1 MTFQDTR
8 TSIHPPPQ
16 NLVHAFIS
24 CRIKIAQSTEM
35 GVVFVNNVRLGGGL
49 LYLGYLTL
57 YE

>member
-1 MTFQDTR
+1 MTFQKPR
-8 TSIHPPPQ
+8 TSIRPSPQ

-35 GVVFVNNVRLGGGL
+35 GVVFVNNVRPVDGL